1 MTLQAQN
8 ITSID
13 QVRGFVLGT
22 ESMIFL
28 LTDRKEASKW
38 MADTL
43 RHFGYAN
50 RSREHK
56 GLLRL
61 YLAKVTGLSR
71 AQVARCIRDSTGK
84 KAPWWIDVKSRRT
97 SLGHPPPG
105 RISNCWQSLIRSTKN
120 PRGRPRRSSVSGCI
134 AFSAISVLAPIENDP
149 I

>member
-1 MTLQAQN
+1 MIVTLQTQN

-61 YLAKVTGLSR
+61 YLAKFIGLSR
-71 AQVARCIRDSTGK
+71 AQVARCIPQYGEEDTVV
-84 KAPWWIDVKSRRT
+84 DRR
-97 SLGHPPPG
+97 
-105 RISNCWQSLIRSTKN
+105 K
-120 PRGRPRRSSVSGCI
+120 
-134 AFSAISVLAPIENDP
+134 
-149 I
+149 